1 MGRNSMGRNGY
12 GPKWSWAEMTSDQN
26 DFSLIAKFCAKR
38 AESMPVNNNTS
49 VHETATSHQDKKQ
62 VSSEDKLPKRKR
74 KRGEK
79 KSSSRAFEIKSASQ
93 HAVKKNQDSSS
104 VRPAGQP
111 KPKRNKTPAQ
121 VARDRARRKAY
132 WKRIKLARKL
142 RAENLA
148 AHNQLQETEKVAS
161 PQAPVVSQPENSGC
175 LDLTSAVSQSHRHLT
190 IVGETAQ
197 VQLDLNKLSPKG
209 GVEQSSILVENCEDS
224 DVVCARCLKRGS
236 RTELR
241 RCAGCKK
248 SFSYCTPKT
257 ARY

>member
-1 MGRNSMGRNGY
+1 M
-12 GPKWSWAEMTSDQN
+12 
-26 DFSLIAKFCAKR
+26 
-38 AESMPVNNNTS
+38 
-49 VHETATSHQDKKQ
+49 
-62 VSSEDKLPKRKR
+62 
-74 KRGEK
+74 
-79 KSSSRAFEIKSASQ
+79 
-93 HAVKKNQDSSS
+93 
-104 VRPAGQP
+104 
-111 KPKRNKTPAQ
+111 
-121 VARDRARRKAY
+121 ARDRARRKAY

-190 IVGETAQ
+190 IEGETAQ

-209 GVEQSSILVENCEDS
+209 GVEQSCILVKNCEDS

-241 RCAGCKK
+241 RCAGCK
-248 SFSYCTPKT
+248 SFSYCTKDCQIFDWPSHKQLCKSIQSLNDPQN
-257 ARY
+257 